1 MHSSTIYVALA
12 AFTSTLVEAH
22 GKISVATGDAG
33 GNTTALGIM
42 GGVVPGQGPNRQ
54 TEPDTTIFRSR
65 NAASDGLGRTKGNGA
80 NTLEG
85 MSRVVAMSG
94 STLPQVSSNGG
105 YISATYHIV
114 TTDGAGPVRA
124 IIDPSG
130 TGQFSQGTEAEVMTQ
145 VPGRNGNIAPG
156 PKSNNRPQNGQGGGG
171 GGLLGNLLGKRASN
185 VDTDHPLKVA
195 IPAGT
200 TCQGSMGGMTNVCLL
215 KVANPSG
222 AGPFGGVI
230 AFQMAGSGANST
242 ATNGEIAGGSENA
255 SNSNGGNANIG
266 NSNDSNN
273 NGAANNGGNANIGN
287 SNNSNNGAANTG
299 ENASSGNDIT
309 STNEAKK
316 GNSFSSKG
324 NNREKRAVMFQS

>member
-171 GGLLGNLLGKRASN
+171 GGLIGKLLGKRASN

-200 TCQGSMGGMTNVCLL
+200 TCQGSMGGMSNVCLL

-242 ATNGEIAGGSENA
+242 ATGGEIAGGSGNA
-255 SNSNGGNANIG
+255 SNSNGGNA
-266 NSNDSNN
+266 D
-273 NGAANNGGNANIGN
+273 IGN
-287 SNNSNNGAANTG
+287 SNNSNNGAANNG
-299 ENASSGNDIT
+299 ENASSDNGIA